1 MDQYKNYLFFHDYRF
16 LDDSLKLLIVAL
28 SSAIIVYVLSF
39 LLKKVIQCF
48 FKQHKDHI
56 LINAILTPFV
66 ILSFTLSFVA
76 LFRMLDIYSQ
86 LFDYSILVSIRSLVT
101 VICIGWFCI
110 RYSNLLQ
117 HRYLNSKQ
125 ETVLDKGAVDAI
137 GKLLTIVVLVVVI
150 LLVMDILGFDIRGL
164 LTFAGVGG
172 IAFAFASKELLSN
185 FFGTIIIYF
194 DKPFVVG
201 DFIKTTKD
209 TSGFVEHIGWRMTRI
224 RTVERTPMYIPN
236 SIFSSEIIENCTR
249 RTHRMI
255 KEVVGI
261 RHEDVNAIK
270 LIIRDIKKFLGGH
283 KNIASDQKIVVGFE
297 GFSDSVVK
305 LSIRSCV
312 EYSNTENFYD
322 IKTEIML
329 YIYEIIKKYNADV
342 VSADVDILSE
352 IKRDVLNKKGNI

>member
-1 MDQYKNYLFFHDYRF
+1 MEQYKNYFFFDNYKF
-16 LDDSLKLLIVAL
+16 LDDSLKLMMVFAL
-28 SSAIIVYVLSF
+28 SSVVIYALSF
-39 LLKKVIQCF
+39 ILKKAMHFIC
-48 FKQHKDHI
+48 KQHKDQVF
-56 LINAILTPFV
+56 INAISTPFL
-66 ILSFTLSFVA
+66 ILSFAVSFVA
-76 LFRMLDIYSQ
+76 LFRMLDIYSH
-86 LFDYSILVSIRSLVT
+86 LFDHSILISIRSLVT

-110 RYSNLLQ
+110 RYSHLLQ

-125 ETVLDKGAVDAI
+125 ETSLDKGAVDTI
-137 GKLLTIVVLVVVI
+137 GKLVTVVVLVVVI

-209 TSGFVEHIGWRMTRI
+209 IGGFVEHIGWRMTRI
-224 RTVERTPMYIPN
+224 RTVEKTPIYIPN

-261 RHEDVNAIK
+261 RYE
-270 LIIRDIKKFLGGH
+270 DIKVLELVIKDIKTFLESH
-283 KNIASDQKIVVGFE
+283 KKVEVDQPIVVGFE
-297 GFSDSVVK
+297 NFADSSVDFLV
-305 LSIRSCV
+305 RVCV
-312 EYSNTENFYD
+312 EFSNINDFYD

-329 YIYEIIKKYNADV
+329 YIYKIIKNHKADM
-342 VSADVDILSE
+342 AFPTRTILGEIKCDILNE
-352 IKRDVLNKKGNI
+352 KGKI